1 MDTIQEIRAEVREL
15 LSDTLV
21 VAGKLERDKN
31 ESDHDLI
38 AYELGKASALRSVLA
53 LIGKVE

>member
-15 LSDTLV
+15 LSNALV
-21 VAGKLERDKN
+21 RSTGADLSAELITYQQGK
-31 ESDHDLI
+31 I
-38 AYELGKASALRSVLA
+38 TAYRSVLT